1 MNQSK
6 FFLSAIFVFGVIM
19 AASLTAFGQPD
30 ARLQVEPSYEVSL
43 QLVIGTNDTAQRAD
57 FPNSLSAISR
67 QLKSSFAFSNYR
79 LAGTFLGRITNAGS
93 FEYKSLTNIF
103 GQESTGAPQ
112 TFLDWSVGNLRNGPN
127 AKGTQSFQAQ
137 SFRFG
142 ARVPVTT
149 ASFKD
154 ESGKMNPVINYESI
168 GLSVGKLGLPENV
181 PTLIGTLNLPGANDT
196 IFLVMTVRSV
206 EM

>member
-1 MNQSK
+1 MNQCK
-6 FFLSAIFVFGVIM
+6 IFLSAIFVFGVIM
-19 AASLTAFGQPD
+19 ASSPASFGQPD

-43 QLVIGTNDTAQRAD
+43 QLVIGTNDTVKRTD

-67 QLKSSFAFSNYR
+67 QLKSSFTFSNYR
-79 LAGTFLGRITNAGS
+79 LAGTFLGRLTNSGS

-103 GQESTGAPQ
+103 GQESTAASQ

-127 AKGTQSFQAQ
+127 AKGAQAFQAQ
-137 SFRFG
+137 SFHFG

-149 ASFKD
+149 GSFKD
-154 ESGKMNPVINYESI
+154 ESGKMNSVINYEAI
-168 GLSVGKLGLPENV
+168 GVSVGKLGLPENV

-196 IFLVMTVRSV
+196 IFLVMTVRSAD
-206 EM
+206 M